1 MAIPSIPGLNVEK
14 IGRNRYAVSADNG
27 NTGAVVINKSQLK
40 TLADVYG
47 VREEKNSKGK
57 KIAAGIAAGLLTVGA
72 VAAAIVYRKN
82 IGKFFNGLKETKF
95 GKAFDG
101 VMAKAAAGVESAKET
116 VAKGAKKVKEK
127 GGKWYERAA
136 DFAKKVWT
144 TVKDF
149 FKKGWEVVSDTFK
162 GLFKKTDSA
171 RPRDAKG
178 RFTSVNK

>member
-1 MAIPSIPGLNVEK
+1 MQPASLGAITA
-14 IGRNRYAVSADNG
+14 AV
-27 NTGAVVINKSQLK
+27 
-40 TLADVYG
+40 
-47 VREEKNSKGK
+47 
-57 KIAAGIAAGLLTVGA
+57 
-72 VAAAIVYRKN
+72 VYRKN

-116 VAKGAKKVKEK
+116 VAQGAKKVKEK

-136 DFAKKVWT
+136 DFAKKAWT
-144 TVKDF
+144 AVKNF